1 MDDFLDSD
9 GFDSNFHLARLNL
22 GEIEQAINEIE
33 QALGVI
39 KEILEILSL
48 QLRDLSLGFA
58 PNQASIT
65 DDSVERRAQLMGHA
79 GEEIR
84 LVAIGGV
91 ELLIKLSNSSFIRLR
106 LAARVPS
113 SSRFRTLNMLGKVT
127 CGDLLKPQIDFFNRA
142 DNRPGDGV
150 AQEKSQRD
158 AAEGKPDHDPP

>member
-9 GFDSNFHLARLNL
+9 GFDSNFHLARLDF

-48 QLRDLSLGFA
+48 QLRDLSLAFA

-65 DDSVERRAQLMGHA
+65 DDSVERGAKLMGHA

-84 LVAIGGV
+84 LVAISGV
-91 ELLIKLSNSSFIRLR
+91 ELLIKLSQLIVHSVEVSRQRTQF
-106 LAARVPS
+106 VPVHN
-113 SSRFRTLNMLGKVT
+113 LDMLGKV
-127 CGDLLKPQIDFFNRA
+127 P
-142 DNRPGDGV
+142 
-150 AQEKSQRD
+150 
-158 AAEGKPDHDPP
+158 